1 MDVGDG
7 FTPTYRNSEFCIFSD
22 TFDQVGNLT
31 RALAEAGLA
40 DNTLILFTADNGGQ
54 TKK

>member
-1 MDVGDG
+1 MAEDQSVK
-7 FTPTYRNSEFCIFSD
+7 
-22 TFDQVGNLT
+22 QVGNITAALT
-31 RALAEAGLA
+31 ETGLA